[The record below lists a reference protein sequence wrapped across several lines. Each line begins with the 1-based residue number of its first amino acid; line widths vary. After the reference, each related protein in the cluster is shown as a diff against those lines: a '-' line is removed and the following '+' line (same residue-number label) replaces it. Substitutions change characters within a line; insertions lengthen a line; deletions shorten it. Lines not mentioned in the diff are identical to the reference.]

1 MTHTHIIIYSNV
13 KHIITKKRVKV
24 KKMSVEDAK
33 KLEALLNKLSPLD

>member
-13 KHIITKKRVKV
+13 KPIITKKRVKV

-33 KLEALLNKLSPLD
+33 KLEARINKESPLD